1 MKERDKN
8 DIPQIID
15 DLNANLKPSKMTV
28 EAIAEKIGISKA
40 VLYEWI
46 KLDKEF
52 VKALKI
58 IKQVQEDDP
67 FKTGLVEDNQVDA
80 MIITLLLLETRERH
94 YPPDVM

>member
-1 MKERDKN
+1 MKESDKN

-15 DLNANLKPSKMTV
+15 DFNANLKPSKMTV
-28 EAIAEKIGISKA
+28 EGIAEKIGISKTI
-40 VLYEWI
+40 LYEWI

-58 IKQVQEDDP
+58 IKEVQEDDP
-67 FKTGLVEDNQVDA
+67 FKTGTVEDSQVDA

-94 YPPDVM
+94 YNPCNL